1 MIEAL
6 GDHELSPGVPLGSGT
21 ALRRHDAPDARR
33 RDVDPDLVQLTLDPP
48 VAPHRVLPR
57 HPPDEELGLK
67 GDCLSLV
74 DPMRP
79 APLTADELAVPASER
94 VGRKQ
99 VGEALAQRSEP
110 LDNREDKPLLPRR
123 LRVGHLATQNGELL
137 AQDKQLEILRA
148 RRPARE
154 KHEPENRRRES
165 VIRRTVTG
173 PVWLPVVCRSVLA
186 ARGQFRG
193 RLDAPS
199 GSPARNRRQGPRG
212 ASRSRRPRRPLRSS
226 DSRILAQ
233 D

>member
-1 MIEAL
+1 MELDEKEDMEVVNFTDSTVNRSQAMIEAL

-148 RRPARE
+148 RRPAR
-154 KHEPENRRRES
+154 KQQEPENLAKGERDKANSHRPS
-165 VIRRTVTG
+165 LAAGGV
-173 PVWLPVVCRSVLA
+173 SVLGLA
-186 ARGQFRG
+186 LAE
-193 RLDAPS
+193 
-199 GSPARNRRQGPRG
+199 NRQLFEV
-212 ASRSRRPRRPLRSS
+212 AQL
-226 DSRILAQ
+226 LAER
-233 D
+233 